1 MTPLEFRDSVDNALR
16 LAVPDIVSCVSEYK
30 LCALGVLCVHVSV
43 ICLILVLKIPCIVE
57 E

>member
-30 LCALGVLCVHVSV
+30 LCALACECDLLDFSV
-43 ICLILVLKIPCIVE
+43 KNPLYC
-57 E
+57 